1 LFADY
6 KKAPR
11 LAEDI
16 DYEYSEMT
24 EEQKEVFDALNA
36 DDDAGYEELE
46 ENFVNIATDGQKAIV
61 EDEVEEEIKEIIT
74 GKKKDKKNKGKKMHF
89 TFDEEGKVTL
99 QMNEEKKGTKK
110 QTGVK

>member
-1 LFADY
+1 MFADY

-16 DYEYSEMT
+16 DYEYNEMT

-46 ENFVNIATDGQKAIV
+46 ENFVNIATAG
-61 EDEVEEEIKEIIT
+61 
-74 GKKKDKKNKGKKMHF
+74 
-89 TFDEEGKVTL
+89 
-99 QMNEEKKGTKK
+99 
-110 QTGVK
+110 

>member
-1 LFADY
+1 
-6 KKAPR
+6 
-11 LAEDI
+11 
-16 DYEYSEMT
+16 
-24 EEQKEVFDALNA
+24 
-36 DDDAGYEELE
+36 
-46 ENFVNIATDGQKAIV
+46 V
-61 EDEVEEEIKEIIT
+61 EDEVEEEIKEIVT